1 MGVWGQTR
9 DAETF
14 TFSDLNIGDATAVET
29 IEGDNVTLTF
39 SQGTGTNAP
48 KYYANGTAVR
58 MYTNNTLQVALNEQ
72 TGTTRITA
80 VNFTFSG
87 SYTGSIQNWTGSDTS
102 VSFTNTASGQ
112 ARIQVIAVTF
122 SEGGTTTFT
131 VTYDCNGGTSGCPE
145 NVTGIAAN
153 TQIQLAGAPTK
164 TDYTFNGWS
173 DGNTTYQAGA
183 DYTVTSNVTFT
194 AQWTD
199 NTTPG
204 GDEQWVLTNLADL
217 TTNDVFVIVGNNGSN
232 YAMSNNK
239 GTSSAPDAVSVT
251 IENNQITSTVTS
263 TIQWTGITGNATNG
277 YTIYSNADN
286 TKYLYCINNNNGV
299 RVGTGNDKTFIIKDN
314 YIYNNGQ
321 GRYLGVYNSSDW
333 RSYTSINNNIANQT
347 FAFYKKVTGGVLPP
361 SITAEDVNIPYD
373 ATSGSITY
381 TITNGV
387 EGGAVTSA
395 EVTASNPENWLTVNG
410 SNPYTTPIS
419 LSCAANATA
428 TEKTATVT
436 LTYTYNRE
444 TVTETVNV
452 TQAANPNATMTIA
465 EVRALSTGT
474 TVATKGVVTSIS
486 VSGSNK
492 TAYFQ
497 DNTAGIVAYGPF
509 DTTVAVGDEIRVE
522 GELTSYN
529 GLLEIGKSNA
539 APTVTVLSQN
549 NTVTPVVKTIAEIS
563 NGIQAQLVKVENA
576 TVTAIDGQNTTIAQ
590 GENTIVVRGISGVE
604 YVVNDVLTLIANVG
618 CYNNNPQLVNPQ
630 NVEVQHNTTPV
641 INASNPETLAYDAT
655 SGSIAYTISN
665 PDEGVSLN
673 ATTTANWI
681 SNIEVG
687 ESEVTFTT
695 TVNEGTEDRTATF
708 VLTYEGADDKEIT
721 VTQGHP
727 VVDYATLPFAFNNG
741 KNAIEETNGLT
752 QSGLGSD
759 YADEN
764 TKLKFDSTDDFVILK
779 INERPGILTFYIKGN
794 SFSGGTFKVQTSA
807 DGVSY
812 SDLETYTTF
821 GNNETFEEE
830 FDNLNENVR
839 YIKWVYTNK
848 SSGNVG
854 LGNITLGEYVA
865 PQPSITVETNVINV
879 DAESH
884 QEFLNVNFVNFEPTT
899 GNAFTCDANGTF
911 TDYSWL
917 VAELDINNNRV
928 RYTIGNNEEVARTG
942 YFRVKCGDV
951 YSEIVTVNQAAYV
964 PPFEPATYIPATE
977 INPDKRYIIVGF
989 NDGDAYAMGYQKTN
1003 NRHAVGIS
1011 FDGTTATVETS
1022 EVYEL
1027 VIANQGDYYT
1037 IYDERTPGFL
1047 YAASDEKNWLRTEEE
1062 LDDDGNG
1069 LWNITFG
1076 EQGLVDLVAVNTNVR
1091 NVMQFNAGSST
1102 TDPLFAC
1109 YASANQEPVYL
1120 YEKVESAEYTLE
1132 ITGYTDDSEKTGYHL
1147 IASPVF
1153 VDPYLVG
1160 MADGDFDL
1168 YSFDQSEEEEWRN
1181 YEAGSFTMLEPGKG
1195 YLYAKKAT
1203 DNVQTYYFNLSGTP
1217 YVGDG
1222 YIDLAYDANEGV
1234 SFPGLNLI
1242 GNPFGEEATLNI
1254 PYYRM
1259 NSTGSGLEAVNE
1271 TESPVNVMEGV
1282 FVYAEYNSEYGYVT
1296 NYAQFTPNGNTSGG
1310 GGMKINLTRNRG
1322 TVIDNAIVRFD
1333 NGRQLPKFQLFENN
1347 TKLYIPQ
1354 GNEDY
1359 AIVRSAAQGE
1369 MPVSFRAS
1377 ENGTYTIAVE
1387 AENVDMNYLHL
1398 IDNMTGAD
1406 VDLLATPNYTFEAR
1420 TNDYTSRFRL
1430 VFSANGIDEQTAE
1443 TFAFFNG
1450 TSWTVSNTGDAT
1462 LQVIDITGRIV
1473 SSETINGNATVSLNQ
1488 PAGIYM
1494 LRLVNG
1500 NDVKVQKVVVR

>member
-1 MGVWGQTR
+1 MKRNFTKILAAFALLVGLTIPMGVWGQTR

-87 SYTGSIQNWTGSDTS
+87 SYTGSIQNWTGSETS
-102 VSFTNTASGQ
+102 VSFTNTSGQ

-641 INASNPETLAYDAT
+641 INANNPEILAYDAT
-655 SGSIAYTISN
+655 SGSIAYTITN
-665 PDEGVSLN
+665 PVEGVTLQ
-673 ATTTANWI
+673 ATTTAEWI
-681 SNIEVG
+681 SNITVD
-687 ESEVTFTT
+687 ESAVTFTT
-695 TVNEGTEDRTATF
+695 TANEGTADRNATIT
-708 VLTYEGADDKEIT
+708 LSYTGATDKVVT
-721 VTQGHP
+721 VTQGHF
-727 VVDYATLPFAFNNG
+727 VADYATLPFEFNGGRSDIGNT
-741 KNAIEETNGLT
+741 EGLT
-752 QSGLGSD
+752 QEYLGTD
-759 YADEN
+759 Y
-764 TKLKFDSTDDFVILK
+764 TSSPKLKFNNDNNHISTLVLK
-779 INERPGILTFYIKGN
+779 FDERPGTLSFDIKGN
-794 SFSGGTFKVQTSA
+794 SFSGGTFKVQTSE
-807 DGVSY
+807 DGETY
-812 SDLETYTTF
+812 SDLETYT
-821 GNNETFEEE
+821 ELSDIRSEE
-830 FDNLNENVR
+830 FSNLGANVR
-839 YIKWVYTNK
+839 YIKWVYTEK
-848 SSGNVG
+848 SSGNVA
-854 LGNITLGEYVA
+854 LGNIKLTKPYTLDV
-865 PQPSITVETNVINV
+865 
-879 DAESH
+879 
-884 QEFLNVNFVNFEPTT
+884 
-899 GNAFTCDANGTF
+899 
-911 TDYSWL
+911 
-917 VAELDINNNRV
+917 
-928 RYTIGNNEEVARTG
+928 TG
-942 YFRVKCGDV
+942 YDTSTGG
-951 YSEIVTVNQAAYV
+951 YV
-964 PPFEPATYIPATE
+964 
-977 INPDKRYIIVGF
+977 
-989 NDGDAYAMGYQKTN
+989 
-1003 NRHAVGIS
+1003 
-1011 FDGTTATVETS
+1011 
-1022 EVYEL
+1022 
-1027 VIANQGDYYT
+1027 
-1037 IYDERTPGFL
+1037 
-1047 YAASDEKNWLRTEEE
+1047 
-1062 LDDDGNG
+1062 
-1069 LWNITFG
+1069 
-1076 EQGLVDLVAVNTNVR
+1076 
-1091 NVMQFNAGSST
+1091 
-1102 TDPLFAC
+1102 
-1109 YASANQEPVYL
+1109 
-1120 YEKVESAEYTLE
+1120 
-1132 ITGYTDDSEKTGYHL
+1132 L
-1147 IASPVF
+1147 IASPVSTT
-1153 VDPYLVG
+1153 PEAAG
-1160 MADGDFDL
+1160 MITDDLGAQATPETATYDL
-1168 YSFDQSEEEEWRN
+1168 YNYDQNAEDGLEWRN
-1181 YEAGSFTMLEPGKG
+1181 YRTQVFNLEPGTG
-1195 YLYAKKAT
+1195 YLYANKNDVT
-1203 DNVQTYYFNLSGTP
+1203 LTFTGTA
-1217 YVGDG
+1217 YEGDG
-1222 YIDLAYDANEGV
+1222 SFDLV
-1234 SFPGLNLI
+1234 PGWNLV
-1242 GNPFGEEATLNI
+1242 GNPFAATAYISRNFYTMNTAGSELIACTTSNDPIEA
-1254 PYYRM
+1254 M
-1259 NSTGSGLEAVNE
+1259 HA
-1271 TESPVNVMEGV
+1271 V
-1282 FVYAEYNSEYGYVT
+1282 FVEGGDEDQVT
-1296 NYAQFTPNGNTSGG
+1296 FSTTAPDAKSPIVALNVT
-1310 GGMKINLTRNRG
+1310 KNRG
-1322 TVIDNAIVRFD
+1322 TAIDRAIVRFD
-1333 NGRQLPKFQLFENN
+1333 EGQQLPKFQLFENS

-1462 LQVIDITGRIV
+1462 LQVVDITGRIV
-1473 SSETINGNATVSLNQ
+1473 SSETINDNATVSLNQ

>member
-1 MGVWGQTR
+1 MKRNFTRILAAFALLVGLTIPMGMWGQSTYTKVTTAPS
-9 DAETF
+9 DWSGTYVIVADESNVIF
-14 TFSDLNIGDATAVET
+14 TGQS
-29 IEGDNVTLTF
+29 
-39 SQGTGTNAP
+39 GTNN
-48 KYYANGTAVR
+48 YGGYA
-58 MYTNNTLQVALNEQ
+58 
-72 TGTTRITA
+72 
-80 VNFTFSG
+80 
-87 SYTGSIQNWTGSDTS
+87 
-102 VSFTNTASGQ
+102 
-112 ARIQVIAVTF
+112 AVTI
-122 SEGGTTTFT
+122 S
-131 VTYDCNGGTSGCPE
+131 NNS
-145 NVTGIAAN
+145 VTGDFTAYEVEIEQSGEN
-153 TQIQLAGAPTK
+153 YSIKHITSTK
-164 TDYTFNGWS
+164 YLGLTS
-173 DGNTTYQAGA
+173 DGNNLNFSTQAPADNKYRWILSTNEIVPASYSETRRLQYNSASSGLRFACYKKTQKDAFLYKKEAGSTTTCATPTFNPAAGT
-183 DYTVTSNVTFT
+183 YTEAQNVTISCAT
-194 AQWTD
+194 EGATIYY
-199 NTTPG
+199 
-204 GDEQWVLTNLADL
+204 
-217 TTNDVFVIVGNNGSN
+217 TTNGDNPT
-232 YAMSNNK
+232 
-239 GTSSAPDAVSVT
+239 TSSAVYSSPIT
-251 IENNQITSTVTS
+251 ISETTTLKAMAAA
-263 TIQWTGITGNATNG
+263 TG
-277 YTIYSNADN
+277 YSNSAMA
-286 TKYLYCINNNNGV
+286 
-299 RVGTGNDKTFIIKDN
+299 
-314 YIYNNGQ
+314 
-321 GRYLGVYNSSDW
+321 S
-333 RSYTSINNNIANQT
+333 A
-347 FAFYKKVTGGVLPP
+347 
-361 SITAEDVNIPYD
+361 
-373 ATSGSITY
+373 TY
-381 TITNGV
+381 TIT
-387 EGGAVTSA
+387 
-395 EVTASNPENWLTVNG
+395 
-410 SNPYTTPIS
+410 TPS
-419 LSCAANATA
+419 
-428 TEKTATVT
+428 
-436 LTYTYNRE
+436 
-444 TVTETVNV
+444 
-452 TQAANPNATMTIA
+452 TIA
-465 EVRALSTGT
+465 EVRAQGTGNVFTQGIVTSCVGT
-474 TVATKGVVTSIS
+474 TGYI
-486 VSGSNK
+486 
-492 TAYFQ
+492 Q
-497 DNTAGIVAYGPF
+497 DNTAAICVYGNSLN
-509 DTTVAVGDEIRVE
+509 VGDEIRVS
-522 GELTSYN
+522 GTLTTYH
-529 GLLEIGKSNA
+529 GLLEITD
-539 APTVTVLSQN
+539 PQITVLSN
-549 NTVTPVVKTIAEIS
+549 GNTVSPTPKTIAEINADDYTLPTS
-563 NGIQAQLVKVENA
+563 IQGLYVTIEEA
-576 TVTAIDGQNTTIAQ
+576 TVTAINGQNTTIAQ
-590 GENTIVVRGISGVE
+590 GENTIVVRGIYSNVS
-604 YVVNDVLTLIANVG
+604 YNVNDVLTLDGNIG
-618 CYNNNPQLVNPQ
+618 CYDAAQIANPQ
-630 NVEVQHNTTPV
+630 NVTVQANTDPV
-641 INASNPETLAYDAT
+641 INVTNSSIELAYNAT
-655 SGSIAYTISN
+655 SGEIGYTISN
-665 PDEGVSLN
+665 PVDGQNLN
-673 ATTTANWI
+673 ATTTADWI
-681 SNIEVG
+681 SNINVG
-687 ESEVTFTT
+687 SESVTFTT
-695 TVNEGTEDRTATF
+695 TANEGDADRSATIT
-708 VLTYEGADDKEIT
+708 LSYTGATDKEIT
-721 VTQGHP
+721 VTQGHY

-821 GNNETFEEE
+821 GNNETYEEE

-839 YIKWVYTNK
+839 YIKWIYTNK
-848 SSGNVG
+848 VSGNVG

-865 PQPSITVETNVINV
+865 PQPSITVESNVINV

-899 GNAFTCDANGTF
+899 GYAFTCDANGTF

-917 VAELDINNNRV
+917 VAELDINNSRV

-989 NDGDAYAMGYQKTN
+989 IGDDAYAMGYQKTN

-1027 VIANQGDYYT
+1027 VIANQGNYYT

-1132 ITGYTDDSEKTGYHL
+1132 ITGYTDDNVKDGYHL

-1168 YSFDQSEEEEWRN
+1168 YSFDQSEDEEWRN

-1310 GGMKINLTRNRG
+1310 GGMKINLSRNRG
-1322 TVIDNAIVRFD
+1322 TAIDNAIVRFD
-1333 NGRQLPKFQLFENN
+1333 EGQQLPKFQLFENS

-1443 TFAFFNG
+1443 TFAYFNG
-1450 TSWTVSNTGDAT
+1450 TNWTVSNTGDAT
-1462 LQVIDITGRIV
+1462 LQVVDITGRIV
-1473 SSETINGNATVSLNQ
+1473 SSETINGNATISINQ